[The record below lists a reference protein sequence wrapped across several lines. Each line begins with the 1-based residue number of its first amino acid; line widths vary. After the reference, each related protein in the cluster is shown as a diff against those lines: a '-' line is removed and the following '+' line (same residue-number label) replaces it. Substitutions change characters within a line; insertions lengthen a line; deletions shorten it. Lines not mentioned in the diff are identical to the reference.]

1 MNDDQFELWNF
12 DAWNLNSELIWKT
25 IAHKITDTFSSPNFV
40 ILNSFIP
47 HHKSLKFNTNTQNLN
62 SSVLFL
68 DSVCLGQSNSMTKF
82 EIGLSKVYR
91 IEKQNRNVMICARL
105 GNFDNNFG
113 VSIDGRHKLNE
124 FKFLLEDN
132 MIFEFSKNNMNFPKH
147 FKENVLNKIWC
158 DLILKL

>member
-1 MNDDQFELWNF
+1 MNLE
-12 DAWNLNSELIWKT
+12 KT
-25 IAHKITDTFSSPNFV
+25 LHTEITHTHSHHQILKFK
-40 ILNSFIP
+40 ILNNFIP

-68 DSVCLGQSNSMTKF
+68 DSVCLGQSNFMTKF

-124 FKFLLEDN
+124 FPKD
-132 MIFEFSKNNMNFPKH
+132 NFP
-147 FKENVLNKIWC
+147 LNKI
-158 DLILKL
+158 